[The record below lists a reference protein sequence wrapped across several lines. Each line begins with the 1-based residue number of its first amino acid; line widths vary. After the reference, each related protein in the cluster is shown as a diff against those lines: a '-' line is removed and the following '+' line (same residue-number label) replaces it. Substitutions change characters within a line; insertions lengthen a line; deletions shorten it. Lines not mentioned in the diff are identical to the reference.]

1 MAGNGCISAVLLTI
15 PVVVQ
20 GNNAVPATGVLAG
33 DLRIPF
39 SFTILNWS
47 IMADQAGSIE
57 LDIWAKKWA
66 AGSPPTVADTICG
79 GNYPALVASESD
91 QGTLPLTGWTRAI
104 PADYWIRWNLRSIAT
119 ITFFTLSLQVRRQIA
134 A

>member
-20 GNNAVPATGVLAG
+20 GNNAVPAPGVLAG

-39 SFTILNWS
+39 SFAIQNWS
-47 IMADQAGSIE
+47 IMADQVGSIE
-57 LDIWAKKWA
+57 LDIWARPWV
-66 AGSPPTVADTICG
+66 AGSPPLVGNSICG
-79 GNYPALVASESD
+79 GNYPALVGAESG
-91 QGTLPLTGWTRAI
+91 QGAPPLAGWTLAI
-104 PADYWIRWNLRSIAT
+104 PAGYWIRWNLRSIAT